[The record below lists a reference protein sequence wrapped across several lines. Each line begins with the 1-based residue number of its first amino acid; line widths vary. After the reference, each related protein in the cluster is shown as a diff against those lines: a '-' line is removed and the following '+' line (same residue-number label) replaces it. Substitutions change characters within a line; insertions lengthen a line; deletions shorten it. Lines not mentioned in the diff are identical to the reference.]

1 MSEEPKTVCVDVY
14 LPVMKILI
22 KKYGDFKVSPEL
34 HNFIIESLADIC
46 GMIEDV
52 NKRKGEQK

>member
-52 NKRKGEQK
+52 NKRKN